1 MAAET
6 LCRGGC
12 DNKKLTRAALAA
24 ALLCGFCWGM
34 PVHSL
39 ATESWQYVAFAD
51 DDDPIR
57 NPDADGKTWTMT
69 VGNQKYTYHRVT
81 VTDPNEQEKSFW
93 VRDGYHIVIENQERY
108 NTNVSGYPSTDYV
121 IRVYR
126 NIGPYLKEHPDAIQW
141 EDGDEEGLLS
151 TTKVVNWDM
160 GSEYITSNGYHL
172 QKVEVHPYAGASM
185 AGTAVPTDYCYM
197 IYDGNNWVDVG
208 GGKFNSH
215 FKEVKWTDQGYMY
228 NGKLV
233 DPSNVY
239 IIRVGEKD
247 MAGVFTIDEA
257 GETVYEGAVY
267 GKNNE
272 ILLTGIDANGEYHS
286 FWGGERNDPNAEI
299 GAGGLTYGGLNTAY
313 KWLYDNDG
321 ALHMADIKDLTV
333 TPNETEG
340 QGGTI
345 GLVNNA
351 GKEIGNGVTVTS
363 TGGIGGSG
371 VNNDVK
377 IEFSNMDT
385 DGTKHSFTVNAGT
398 KVEAITDGSTTTLTG
413 VRVNGQDYM
422 ISSGGGSDTGGA
434 SQAVSSGKNV
444 EVTGGGDT
452 AYVVNLKD
460 NITLDGENGTQ
471 VNVNGDA
478 GTISATNNISGGSF
492 STGKITINGTDA
504 EGNHTGTIDG
514 LSNTTWNDAI
524 ASSVAANKNGE
535 AGVAATQ
542 GQLQQATAGLSNQIT
557 NNTQNISYLQ
567 NSVNKLDNR
576 IDRVGAGAAALA
588 ALHPQDFD
596 PDAKWDFAAGYGNYR
611 GASATAIGAFYRP
624 NEDVMISVGGAFGGG
639 ENMVNAGLSFK
650 IGRGASNVTNS
661 RTAMAKE
668 IKDLREAVAK
678 QDAQIRQLT
687 ALVQTLA
694 GVKTDAAAV
703 TDFPDVPEN
712 HWAYEAVHDLA
723 RRGLVE
729 GYPDGSFGGD
739 RTLTRYEFAQI
750 VYNALQKG
758 AAVDSRL
765 VDEFSPE
772 LTYFRIDTVETDDA
786 GQPVIQ
792 RVRANR
798 V

>member
-1 MAAET
+1 MAAGA
-6 LCRGGC
+6 LYRGGC
-12 DNKKLTRAALAA
+12 DNKRRLARAALAA

-39 ATESWQYVAFAD
+39 ATEPWQYVAFVD
-51 DDDPIR
+51 DD
-57 NPDADGKTWTMT
+57 NNGKPESDETWTMT
-69 VGNQKYTYHRVT
+69 VGDKTYTYYRAT
-81 VTDPNEQEKSFW
+81 VDGQKFW
-93 VRDGYHIVIENQERY
+93 VREGYHIAIDHQDRYTGQE
-108 NTNVSGYPSTDYV
+108 GYPSTDKI

-126 NIGPYLKEHPDAIQW
+126 NLGDDAQNYPGGKW
-141 EDGDEEGLLS
+141 TEGSQDGLLS
-151 TTKVVNWDM
+151 TTAVVNWDM
-160 GSEYITSNGYHL
+160 GSKYVTSNGECL
-172 QKVEVHPYAGASM
+172 QNVAVNLYAGASM
-185 AGTAVPTDYCYM
+185 AGTAVPDEYSYV
-197 IYDGNNWVDVG
+197 IYNGKDWIDVG
-208 GGKFNSH
+208 AGNFDSY
-215 FKEVKWTDQGYMY
+215 FKPVIKTDQGYMY

-233 DPSNVY
+233 SSSNVY
-239 IIRVGEKD
+239 VIQTDEGDKI
-247 MAGVFTIDEA
+247 GVFTTD
-257 GETVYEGAVY
+257 GETLYTGTVY

-272 ILLTGIDANGEYHS
+272 ILLTGIDANGAYHS
-286 FWGGERNDPNAEI
+286 YWGGERNDPDAEM
-299 GAGGLTYGGLNTAY
+299 GTGGLALGQLNEDLLGTVLNNDRI
-313 KWLYDNDG
+313 LYR
-321 ALHMADIKDLTV
+321 ADIKDLTV
-333 TPNETEG
+333 ESKGEG

-345 GLVNNA
+345 GLVNNE
-351 GKEIGNGVTVTS
+351 GKEVGKGVTVTS
-363 TGGIGGSG
+363 TGGTGGSG
-371 VNNDVK
+371 AEHDMQ
-377 IEFSNMDT
+377 IQFST
-385 DGTKHSFTVNAGT
+385 DEDHKFTVNAGS
-398 KVEAITDGSTTTLTG
+398 KVEAVGSQDNLTG
-413 VRVNGQDYM
+413 LIINGSEYT
-422 ISSGGGSDTGGA
+422 IANGGGGSGA
-434 SQAVSSGKNV
+434 DKPVIGS
-444 EVTGGGDT
+444 E
-452 AYVVNLKD
+452 
-460 NITLDGENGTQ
+460 NITVDSEGDNYHVSLNNDLTLRDKNGTEQ
-471 VNVNGDA
+471 ISIKGSE
-478 GTISATNNISGGSF
+478 GTISATDNISGGSF
-492 STGKITINGTDA
+492 STENITIDEVKDGK
-504 EGNHTGTIDG
+504 HTGTINGLQNKTWDG
-514 LSNTTWNDAI
+514 ENYVS
-524 ASSVAANKNGE
+524 GQ
-535 AGVAATQ
+535 AATED
-542 GQLQQATAGLSNQIT
+542 QLHAATAGLSEQIT

-694 GVKTDAAAV
+694 GMKTDAAAA

-712 HWAYEAVHDLA
+712 HWAYEAVNDLA

-729 GYPDGSFGGD
+729 GYPDGTFGGD

-758 AAVDSRL
+758 AAVDDRL
-765 VDEFSPE
+765 VDEFRPE
-772 LTYFRIDTVETDDA
+772 LTYFRIDTVKTDDA
-786 GQPVIQ
+786 GRPVIQ